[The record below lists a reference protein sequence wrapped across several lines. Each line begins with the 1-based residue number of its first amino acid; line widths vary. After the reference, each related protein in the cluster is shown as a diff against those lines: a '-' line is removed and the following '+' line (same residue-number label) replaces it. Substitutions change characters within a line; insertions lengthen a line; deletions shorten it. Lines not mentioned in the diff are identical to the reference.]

1 MEKTV
6 ITINMDKTSLRE
18 AMTRIIEY
26 ITLTPPNPEDFFSK
40 FICNDAFLNIKATQ
54 ESINGKD
61 TYVATEEMLKK
72 QEETLGKPF
81 IE

>member
-6 ITINMDKTSLRE
+6 ITIDMDKTSLRE

-26 ITLTPPNPEDFFSK
+26 ITLTPPDPDEFGSK
-40 FICNDAFLNIKATQ
+40 
-54 ESINGKD
+54 ER
-61 TYVATEEMLKK
+61 
-72 QEETLGKPF
+72 